1 MVVQKNRTR
10 KNISKSIRIKFKTNV
25 DNIAPISRRVL
36 SRNGPFIDAHFKT
49 INNKNPLG
57 QTYYLR
63 PITTYNS
70 KDRILTIKLNKKQ
83 PPVHMNSNS
92 VAANVWYDG
101 IIKISNFQYD
111 KYNGNSEINV
121 NMTLHNGTGREL
133 IGFHIHDGEISTKGP
148 YAGFTNFGPIIYF
161 LYTTEYWNK
170 KKEEKAF
177 PLPSDD
183 VTPMTNFV
191 LRA

>member
-10 KNISKSIRIKFKTNV
+10 KNISKSIRIKFKTYV

-49 INNKNPLG
+49 INKKNPIG

-92 VAANVWYDG
+92 VATNVWYDG
-101 IIKISNFQYD
+101 IIKIRTNI
-111 KYNGNSEINV
+111 NSEINV

-133 IGFHIHDGEISTKGP
+133 IVNSLERFPRKCWIYEFWTILPNIGIKRKRKKLFH
-148 YAGFTNFGPIIYF
+148 YR
-161 LYTTEYWNK
+161 
-170 KKEEKAF
+170 
-177 PLPSDD
+177 
-183 VTPMTNFV
+183 V
-191 LRA
+191 